1 MYRFLPA
8 LVLLAACA
16 ETPPPPEDTPL
27 LPEASPV
34 DLAFCEGDTFARSV
48 GQPVST
54 IQVQLPER
62 SRILGPDDI
71 ATQDYR
77 IDRLNVFVDAAGI
90 IQRLT
95 CG

>member
-1 MYRFLPA
+1 MYRFIPTLA
-8 LVLLAACA
+8 LLAACTQ
-16 ETPPPPEDTPL
+16 TPAPEDAPL
-27 LPEASPV
+27 SPEPAPV
-34 DLAFCEGDTFARSV
+34 DLAFCLGEPFANSI

-54 IQVQLPER
+54 IQAQLPER
-62 SRILGPDDI
+62 SRVLGPDGI

-77 IDRLNVFVDAAGI
+77 IDRLNVFVDETGI

>member
-1 MYRFLPA
+1 MYRFIPILI
-8 LVLLAACA
+8 LLAACT
-16 ETPPPPEDTPL
+16 ETPPPEQTSTASED
-27 LPEASPV
+27 APV
-34 DLAFCEGDTFARSV
+34 DLTFCKGEAFAASV

-54 IQVQLPER
+54 IQANLPER
-62 SRILGPDDI
+62 SRVLGRNDI

-77 IDRLNVFVDAAGI
+77 IDRLNVFVNDAGV

>member
-1 MYRFLPA
+1 MHRFFPA

-16 ETPPPPEDTPL
+16 ETPATEDAATQ
-27 LPEASPV
+27 PEAAPV
-34 DLAFCEGDTFARSV
+34 DLAFCQGEAFADTV

-54 IQVQLPER
+54 IQAQLPER
-62 SRILGPDDI
+62 SRVLGPDDI

-77 IDRLNVFVDAAGI
+77 IDRLNVYINGTGI

>member
-1 MYRFLPA
+1 MYRFFPILI
-8 LVLLAACA
+8 LLAACTEGSVPQNETLAA
-16 ETPPPPEDTPL
+16 EDV
-27 LPEASPV
+27 AV
-34 DLAFCEGDTFARSV
+34 DLAFCKGEPFADAI

-54 IQVQLPER
+54 IQAQLPER
-62 SRILGPDDI
+62 SRVLGPDDI

-77 IDRLNVFVDAAGI
+77 IDRLNVYVNGSGT

>member
-1 MYRFLPA
+1 MHRFIPILI
-8 LVLLAACA
+8 LLAACA
-16 ETPPPPEDTPL
+16 ETPVPDDARLE
-27 LPEASPV
+27 PEAAPV
-34 DLAFCEGDTFARSV
+34 DLAFCQGEAFANSV

-54 IQVQLPER
+54 IQADLPER
-62 SRILGPDDI
+62 TRVLGPDDI

-77 IDRLNVFVDAAGI
+77 IDRLNVYVNGAGV

>member
-1 MYRFLPA
+1 MHRFIPILI
-8 LVLLAACA
+8 LLAACA
-16 ETPPPPEDTPL
+16 ETPVSEDARL
-27 LPEASPV
+27 APEAAPV
-34 DLAFCEGDTFARSV
+34 DLAFCQGEAFANSV

-54 IQVQLPER
+54 IRADLPER
-62 SRILGPDDI
+62 TRVLGPDDI

-77 IDRLNVFVDAAGI
+77 IDRLNVYVNGAGV

>member
-1 MYRFLPA
+1 MYRLFPILI
-8 LVLLAACA
+8 LLTACSENSPPQDAASEA
-16 ETPPPPEDTPL
+16 ED
-27 LPEASPV
+27 ASV
-34 DLAFCEGDTFARSV
+34 DLAFCQGQPFADTI

-54 IQVQLPER
+54 IQAELPER
-62 SRILGPDDI
+62 SRVLGPDDI

-77 IDRLNVFVDAAGI
+77 IDRLNVYVNGSGI

>member
-1 MYRFLPA
+1 MHRLIPI
-8 LVLLAACA
+8 LILLAACA
-16 ETPPPPEDTPL
+16 EPDPPEPAPL
-27 LPEASPV
+27 EPEPAPV
-34 DLAFCEGDTFARSV
+34 DLAFCKGEPFADSV

-54 IQVQLPER
+54 IQAELPENTR
-62 SRILGPDDI
+62 VLGPDDI

-77 IDRLNVFVDAAGI
+77 VDRLNVYVDGAGT

>member
-1 MYRFLPA
+1 MRRFMPILI
-8 LVLLAACA
+8 LLAACA
-16 ETPPPPEDTPL
+16 GTAPPAENVRSTPD
-27 LPEASPV
+27 ASPV
-34 DLAFCEGDTFARSV
+34 DLAFCEGEAFADSV

-54 IQVQLPER
+54 IQANLPER
-62 SRILGPDDI
+62 SRVLGPDDI

-77 IDRLNVFVDAAGI
+77 IDRLNVFVNGGGI

>member
-1 MYRFLPA
+1 MHRFIPTLA
-8 LVLLAACA
+8 LLTACA
-16 ETPPPPEDTPL
+16 QPPAPEDAL
-27 LPEASPV
+27 LSPEPAPV
-34 DLAFCEGDTFARSV
+34 DLAFCQGEAVAGSV

-54 IQVQLPER
+54 IQAQLPER
-62 SRILGPDDI
+62 SRVLGPGDL

-77 IDRLNVFVDAAGI
+77 IDRLNVFVDETGI

>member
-1 MYRFLPA
+1 MYRFIPILI
-8 LVLLAACA
+8 LLTACA
-16 ETPPPPEDTPL
+16 ETDLPDPASVEPES
-27 LPEASPV
+27 APV
-34 DLAFCEGDTFARSV
+34 DLAFCKGEPFADSV

-54 IQVQLPER
+54 IQASLPER
-62 SRILGPDDI
+62 SRVLGPDDI

-77 IDRLNVFVDAAGI
+77 IDRLNVYVNGAGV

>member
-1 MYRFLPA
+1 MRRFIPILI
-8 LVLLAACA
+8 LLSACA
-16 ETPPPPEDTPL
+16 ETPPAPEDARL
-27 LPEASPV
+27 APEAAPV
-34 DLAFCEGDTFARSV
+34 DLAFCEGEPFADSI

-54 IQVQLPER
+54 IQGQLPGR
-62 SRILGPDDI
+62 ARVLGPDDL

-77 IDRLNVFVDAAGI
+77 IDRLNVFVNDAGI

>member
-1 MYRFLPA
+1 MYRFIPLLA
-8 LVLLAACA
+8 VLAACA
-16 ETPPPPEDTPL
+16 ETPSAPEDDVLPPEP
-27 LPEASPV
+27 APV
-34 DLAFCEGDTFARSV
+34 DLAFCKGEAFADSA

-54 IQVQLPER
+54 IQTDLPQR
-62 SRILGPDDI
+62 SRVLGPDDI

-77 IDRLNVFVDAAGI
+77 IDRLNVYVDSEGV

>member
-1 MYRFLPA
+1 MFRFIPA

-16 ETPPPPEDTPL
+16 ETTTPVETL
-27 LPEASPV
+27 ASTDAAPV
-34 DLAFCEGDTFARSV
+34 DLAFCQGEAFADSI

-54 IQVQLPER
+54 IQAQLPER
-62 SRILGPDDI
+62 SRVLGPDDI

-77 IDRLNVFVDAAGI
+77 IDRLNVYVTGSGI

>member
-1 MYRFLPA
+1 MYRFFPILA
-8 LVLLAACA
+8 LLSAC
-16 ETPPPPEDTPL
+16 TDTPE
-27 LPEASPV
+27 PQVAPTSPQIATV
-34 DLAFCEGDTFARSV
+34 DLAFCLGEAFAGSV

-54 IQVQLPER
+54 IQAQLPER
-62 SRILGPDDI
+62 SRVLGPNSV

-77 IDRLNVFVDAAGI
+77 IDRLNVFVDDAGI